1 MLTHPPRYLS
11 LFLFV
16 FLPLVIYFRTSVNN
30 HMPHVRGRPKA
41 DDGPSEVVEAA
52 LNSNATNFVHDGVF
66 DDTAEGA
73 PRVAQVSMQYGDN
86 FDLMY
91 ERGLRT
97 HIVHGEKWGYPTHF
111 LRHDIVGKG
120 EGGQGVY
127 DKLLYLQTI
136 MVNEMTKPF
145 GKRAE
150 WLV

>member
-1 MLTHPPRYLS
+1 MLTHSPRYLS
-11 LFLFV
+11 SLLLISV
-16 FLPLVIYFRTSVNN
+16 FLLFYFHDSVNQ
-30 HMPHVRGRPKA
+30 HLPGLRRPHKET
-41 DDGPSEVVEAA
+41 SEWSEAVLHQA
-52 LNSNATNFVHDGVF
+52 NATSFEHDGVF
-66 DDTAEGA
+66 DATTEGA
-73 PRVAQVSMQYGDN
+73 PRIAQVSMQFGGN

-97 HIVHGEKWGYPTHF
+97 HIANGEKWGYPTHY

-120 EGGQGVY
+120 EVAEGVY

-136 MVNEMTKPF
+136 MVNEMTKSF

>member
-1 MLTHPPRYLS
+1 MLTTSPKYLS
-11 LFLFV
+11 LLLLCFI
-16 FLPLVIYFRTSVNN
+16 PLVIYFRGNISERYNQHRASKTVSEWAQAVLHKNN
-30 HMPHVRGRPKA
+30 A
-41 DDGPSEVVEAA
+41 SSFE
-52 LNSNATNFVHDGVF
+52 HDGVF

-73 PRVAQVSMQYGDN
+73 PRITQVSMQFGES
-86 FDLMY
+86 FDLIY
-91 ERGLRT
+91 EKGLRT
-97 HIVHGEKWGYPTHF
+97 HIQNGEKWGYPTHY

-120 EGGQGVY
+120 EVAEGVY